1 MCSLPLPTSTH
12 AVSQIAFHPSLPLIF
27 AQTTDK
33 TTAVLRLRSEEEVA
47 AKRARR
53 AKRNRE
59 KGKKKGAAEEDVDAD
74 AETDG
79 PVAWADRVTT
89 WCVLRANAKVR
100 SFALA
105 PFDGGKTFGVLLQ
118 QANNSLEAY
127 VIPVPQGKST
137 LADGSAP
144 EPAKV
149 HSVEL
154 PGHRQDVRALAVSSD
169 DQVLASAANG
179 TLKVWNVRTTA
190 CLRTME
196 CGYALCCT
204 FLPGDRHVVVGT
216 KAGELLLFDVA
227 ASTLLSRY
235 DAHKGPVWSVAVR
248 PDGRGLVSGSA
259 DKDVKFW
266 DFEMREEGE
275 GERVVSRLGVETVYK
290 TKQLALV
297 HTRTLKMTDDVLCV
311 KYSPDGRY
319 LAVSLLDSTVKIF
332 FQDSLKFFLSLY
344 GHKLPVLSLDIS
356 SDSKLIVTCS
366 ADKNVKI
373 WGLDFGD
380 CHRSLFAHDD
390 SVMSVAFEKN
400 SHYFWTVG
408 KDRLLKYWDG
418 DKFELIQKL
427 QGHQGEVWALA
438 VSQQGEWVATGSHD
452 KSIRIWEKT
461 DEPLFLEEERE
472 RELEEAHDA
481 ALADQMNRTDLDG
494 DDDGEEGAEAEGVQK
509 QTAETLM
516 AGERIMEAL
525 ELADSEREAWREYE
539 AEVAH
544 MKDAGNDA
552 GAAAVPQPQGSAE
565 LKARG
570 VTPDEHVYATLSK
583 IPAAQMEDAL
593 LVLPFRHVVSLLH
606 YLDAWARADRDIIL
620 TSRLL
625 LFLVRTHHAQIVANR
640 VMRTQIVELRRH
652 VRAALDA
659 HRKRMGYNL
668 AALRFLRT
676 RWESE
681 QTAGL
686 LEEENMDED
695 AVRRRIEEGRAKRK
709 RVNVA

>member
-1 MCSLPLPTSTH
+1 MPVCSLPLPTSTH
-12 AVSQIAFHPSLPLIF
+12 AVSQLAFHPSLPLIF

-59 KGKKKGAAEEDVDAD
+59 KGKKKGVTEEEVEANDL
-74 AETDG
+74 G
-79 PVAWADRVTT
+79 PVAWEDRVTT
-89 WCVLRANAKVR
+89 WCVIKANAKVR

-105 PFDGGKTFGVLLQ
+105 PYDGGKTFGVLLQ
-118 QANNSLEAY
+118 QSNNSLEAY
-127 VIPVPQGKST
+127 AVPVPQGKSK

-144 EPAKV
+144 EPSKV

-235 DAHKGPVWSVAVR
+235 EAHKGPVWSVAVR

-266 DFEMREEGE
+266 DFEMREDGE

-311 KYSPDGRY
+311 KYSPDGRF

-344 GHKLPVLSLDIS
+344 GHKLPVLSMDIS

-390 SVMSVAFEKN
+390 SVMGVAFEKN

-427 QGHQGEVWALA
+427 AGHQGEVWALA

-472 RELEEAHDA
+472 RELEDAHDA

-494 DDDGEEGAEAEGVQK
+494 DEEDGVEAEGVQK

-525 ELADSEREAWREYE
+525 ELADAEKEAWKEYE

-544 MKDAGNDA
+544 HREAGNE
-552 GAAAVPQPQGSAE
+552 AAAAGVPQPQGSAE

-570 VTPDEHVYATLSK
+570 VSPEEHVYQTLSK

-593 LVLPFRHVVSLLH
+593 LVLPFRNVVSLLG
-606 YLDAWARADRDIIL
+606 YLDAWAREDRDIIL
-620 TSRLL
+620 TARLL
-625 LFLVRTHHAQIVANR
+625 MFLVKTHHAQIVANR
-640 VMRTQIVELRRH
+640 VMRTQLVDLRRS
-652 VRAALDA
+652 VRSALEG

-668 AALRFLRT
+668 AALRFLRN

-686 LEEENMDED
+686 LEEENMDEE
-695 AVRRRIEEGRAKRK
+695 AVRKRIEEGRAKRK